1 MSGLPAPEE
10 FKLLRDLC
18 AIPATSGDELP
29 VRDFLLEY
37 CRQNSS
43 TWKNQPEIFA
53 GDDFQDNLIL
63 VFGKPRTAF
72 FAHMDTVGY
81 TIRYDNYLIAIGG
94 PDGQSGDEL
103 VFELDGKTETTR
115 LIAANKK
122 TPPLIDFP
130 RPLEPGTTL
139 TYKPAFR
146 LDKDFMHSPY
156 LDNRLGIFTLLQL
169 AVEAQDI
176 ALVFTC
182 WEEHG
187 GGAAG
192 YLARFLLE
200 KYGTRQAV
208 IADVTWSTEGVFP
221 GMGCVVSL
229 RDSRIPRKV
238 FTHRIRRILSENK
251 LPFQLEVE
259 AHGGSDG
266 TELQQIPYPIDW
278 CFIGPP
284 SENPHSAR
292 ESVHLKDARNFLPL
306 LKALAAQL

>member
-1 MSGLPAPEE
+1 MNLPDPEE
-10 FKLLRDLC
+10 FKLLRELC
-18 AIPATSGDELP
+18 AIPATSGDEAK
-29 VRDFLLEY
+29 VRDFLLDH
-37 CRQNSS
+37 CRKHS
-43 TWKNQPEIFA
+43 TSWKNQPEIFS
-53 GDDFQDNLIL
+53 GDDFQDNLML

-81 TIRYDNYLIAIGG
+81 TVRYDNYVVAIGG
-94 PDGQSGDEL
+94 PDGASGDQL
-103 VFELDGKTETTR
+103 VFEENGRIETTS
-115 LIAANKK
+115 LIAATKK
-122 TPPLIDFP
+122 TPMLIDYP

-139 TYKPAFR
+139 TYKPAFQ
-146 LDKDFMHSPY
+146 LDKDFLHSPY

-169 AVEAQDI
+169 AAEANDI
-176 ALVFTC
+176 ALVFTS

-200 KYGTRQAV
+200 KYGTRQAI

-221 GMGCVVSL
+221 GNGPVVSL

-238 FTHRIRRILSENK
+238 FTNKIRQILLQEK

-266 TELQQIPYPIDW
+266 TELQQIPYPVDW

-284 SENPHSAR
+284 SENPHTAK
-292 ESVHLKDARNFLPL
+292 ESVHLKDARDFLPV
-306 LKALAAQL
+306 LKVLAVHL